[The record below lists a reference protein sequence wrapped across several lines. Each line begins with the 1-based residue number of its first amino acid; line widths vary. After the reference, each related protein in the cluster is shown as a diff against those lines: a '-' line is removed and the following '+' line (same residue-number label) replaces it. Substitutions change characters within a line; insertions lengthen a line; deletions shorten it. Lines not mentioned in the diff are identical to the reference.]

1 MLFTQTFRDQ
11 VKNSGFAILA
21 PLWTDNDSS
30 FPDAALTYQQ
40 YDKNLRFG
48 SQNKSL
54 VNGVLATAQEDVT
67 KYLALQDFTATWVMI
82 ITWNNMYP
90 RQLYDPSK
98 DKYVSRERKLEC
110 TICYSIFVLTVVEF
124 AWASFLRSNI
134 HYNQCASVIN
144 TL

>member
-1 MLFTQTFRDQ
+1 MNTNGYVILGENTYIKAQQTDWDLLFTQTFRDQ

-21 PLWTDNDSS
+21 PLWTDNHSS
-30 FPDAALTYQQ
+30 FPDAAVTYQQ

-54 VNGVLATAQEDVT
+54 VNDVLATAQEDVT

-90 RQLYDPSK
+90 
-98 DKYVSRERKLEC
+98 
-110 TICYSIFVLTVVEF
+110 
-124 AWASFLRSNI
+124 
-134 HYNQCASVIN
+134 
-144 TL
+144 